1 MHHPRMDIK
10 RVIAVNLA
18 AWMAENPAT
27 DTLKKLASRSGVSF
41 GTVQRARNGEVNL
54 TVENLDALASA
65 LGKSAAELL
74 TPASAQADTPSSL
87 AHYLLPSAN
96 VQNGHRVADSASSY
110 GWPFKLV
117 SREAYDAL
125 PPEAQAYVQGCLK
138 QAIDHATEHF
148 GTATKKRSA

>member
-54 TVENLDALASA
+54 TVENLDALAAA
-65 LGKSAAELL
+65 LGKSAADLV
-74 TPASAQADTPSSL
+74 TPRSEQASIPSPL
-87 AHYLLPSAN
+87 PHYLLPSPN
-96 VQNGHRVADSASSY
+96 MQNGQQVADSASLYS
-110 GWPFKLV
+110 WPFKLV

-148 GTATKKRSA
+148 ATPTRKRSA